1 MFMEIDFEEPGQSL
15 MNQVI
20 KTYLQQSNIEKSVQE
35 LRTLLKQKRIVDQ
48 SIETTDKQIEKTR
61 YDADR
66 LLQSIKGLSTNKVLI
81 KTSKVLDQ
89 FMKDLRECEVKI

>member
-1 MFMEIDFEEPGQSL
+1 MEIDFEEPGQSL

>member
-1 MFMEIDFEEPGQSL
+1 MEIDFEEPGQSL

-61 YDADR
+61 HDADR

>member
-1 MFMEIDFEEPGQSL
+1 

-35 LRTLLKQKRIVDQ
+35 LRTLLKPKRIVDP

-61 YDADR
+61 HDADR